1 MSASHRFGIFAIS
14 FAVAY
19 AIIYVIAT
27 EANLALFTY
36 HSALGEFGFGPNKP
50 RNGPA
55 MYWFGWIATSTIGA
69 LVVAAIV
76 TYLPKSVTRLL
87 SPTLAWVAPLAA
99 VMVTAGLM
107 VRMYFFR

>member
-1 MSASHRFGIFAIS
+1 MSASHRFGIFAIA
-14 FAVAY
+14 FAIAY
-19 AIIYVIAT
+19 AVIYVIAT
-27 EANLALFTY
+27 EVNLAMFTY

-55 MYWFGWIATSTIGA
+55 MYWFGWIATSTAGA
-69 LVVAAIV
+69 HVVAAIV
-76 TYLPKSVTRLL
+76 AYLPDSVTRRL

-99 VMVTAGLM
+99 IATTGGLM

>member
-1 MSASHRFGIFAIS
+1 MIASHRFGVFAIT

-27 EANLALFTY
+27 EVNLALFTY

-55 MYWFGWIATSTIGA
+55 MYWFGWIATSTICA
-69 LVVAAIV
+69 LVVGAIV
-76 TYLPKSVTRLL
+76 AYLPDSVTRRL
-87 SPTLAWVAPLAA
+87 SPTLAWVAPLGAI
-99 VMVTAGLM
+99 VVTAGLM
-107 VRMYFFR
+107 IKMYFFR